1 MKIKAVCEITG
12 LTDRTIRYYITENLI
27 SPSYTE
33 NYLGRKTFNFSEN
46 DVKELNDIS
55 VLRKFGFSIVEIREI
70 ILYPDKSTNIIQS
83 IKSRKENTIQEEQS
97 LLSALSNLDTTRN
110 YTIAELAEELSNLL
124 TEAPITD
131 ENIKINIYK
140 IMFSL
145 LKSVILFFI
154 TWLPVLCSCFMITC
168 KLHYYQYPVFDKTAI
183 LINILTF
190 IPTMLIILLP
200 KLKISWNCTVKRI
213 IKCILIIFCILVT
226 PISLISSLFYTVTKS
241 ETTSFRNYRDFD
253 TDCFANRNLKFQE
266 LFPTFPHYFEN
277 EKQND
282 GSYKTV
288 YLDSK
293 YYYRYIE
300 DFDYTYDIYAE
311 WTLEENAFQ
320 EEIIR
325 VTELAER
332 DGYTAFEK
340 GDYKCIFLYGGYSA
354 FKEATD
360 NYDYLIFAYN
370 KEDNRVRY
378 IHCCSLQNGSEQPYY
393 LSLDWGE

>member
-27 SPSYTE
+27 SPAYTE

-46 DVKELNDIS
+46 DIKELNDIS
-55 VLRKFGFSIVEIREI
+55 VLRKFGFSIIEIREMI
-70 ILYPDKSTNIIQS
+70 FCPEKSINIIES
-83 IKSRKENTIQEEQS
+83 IRSRKENTVQEEKI
-97 LLSALSNLDTTRN
+97 LLAALSNLDTKRS

-124 TEAPITD
+124 TEAPIID

-140 IMFSL
+140 IVFSVI
-145 LKSVILFFI
+145 KSIILFFI
-154 TWLPVLCSCFMITC
+154 AWLPVLGSCFMITC
-168 KLHYYQYPVFDKTAI
+168 KLHNYQYPVFDKTAI

-190 IPTMLIILLP
+190 IPTTLIILLP
-200 KLKISWNCTVKRI
+200 KLKILWSCKARGL
-213 IKCILIIFCILVT
+213 IKCILLMLCILVT
-226 PISLISSLFYTVTKS
+226 PISLITSLFYTVTKS
-241 ETTSFRNYRDFD
+241 ETTSFRNYRNFD
-253 TDCFANRNLKFQE
+253 ADCFANRNLIFQE
-266 LFPTFPHYFEN
+266 LFPTWPHYFEN

-311 WTLEENAFQ
+311 WKLEEKVFQ
-320 EEIIR
+320 DEIIR

-332 DGYTAFEK
+332 DGYTEVEK
-340 GDYKCIFLYGGYSA
+340 GDYKCIFFYGGYSA

-360 NYDYLIFAYN
+360 NYDCLIFAYN
-370 KEDNRVRY
+370 EEDNRVRY
-378 IHCCSLQNGSEQPYY
+378 IYCCSLQNGTEQPYY
-393 LSLDWGE
+393 LSLDWSE

>member
-27 SPSYTE
+27 SPAYTE

-70 ILYPDKSTNIIQS
+70 ILCPDKSINIIES
-83 IKSRKENTIQEEQS
+83 IKKRKENTIKEEQS
-97 LLSALSNLDTTRN
+97 LLSALSNLDTGRS

-124 TEAPITD
+124 TESPITD

-140 IMFSL
+140 ITFSVF
-145 LKSVILFFI
+145 KAIILFFI
-154 TWLPVLCSCFMITC
+154 TWLPVLVSCFMIAC
-168 KLHYYQYPVFDKTAI
+168 KLHDYQYPVFDKIAI
-183 LINILTF
+183 LINTLTF
-190 IPTMLIILLP
+190 IPTILIILLS
-200 KLKISWNCTVKRI
+200 KLKTSWNCTVKRI
-213 IKCILIIFCILVT
+213 IKCILIILCILVT

-241 ETTSFRNYRDFD
+241 ETSSFINYRDFD
-253 TDCFANRNLKFQE
+253 TDCFANRNFIFQE
-266 LFPTFPHYFEN
+266 LFPTFPHYFVN
-277 EKQND
+277 EKQAD
-282 GSYKTV
+282 DSYKTV

-311 WTLEENAFQ
+311 WTLEEKDFQ

-325 VTELAER
+325 VTKLAER
-332 DGYTAFEK
+332 DGYTKVEK
-340 GDYKCIFLYGGYSA
+340 GDYKCIFFYGGYSA
-354 FKEATD
+354 FKEETD
-360 NYDYLIFAYN
+360 NYDYLMFAYN
-370 KEDNRVRY
+370 EENNRVRY
-378 IHCCSLQNGSEQPYY
+378 IYCCSLQNGSEQPYY
-393 LSLDWGE
+393 LSLDWN